1 MKQRTSALERLRSLP
16 PLFRGADL
24 TVRFQWTSK
33 TASHYLYLWKRR
45 SLVHALGGHSDVFA
59 NLLVAPRPDW
69 DAAVRLAM
77 PSAVGIGV
85 DALRKAGWTTQIQRR
100 PTLAVNKR
108 DSVFSTE
115 PFEIVGR
122 SPEWFDLVRPGI
134 EGYRDPGL
142 PLLRPA
148 WALAD
153 MLHIDGWGHCGLH
166 PDDIE
171 WDEVT
176 GKDEADWQKACAAF
190 GLPCIP
196 LHQQVVVSR

>member
-16 PLFRGADL
+16 PLFRGADI

-45 SLVHALGGHSDVFA
+45 SLVQALGGHSDVFA
-59 NLLVAPRPDW
+59 NLLVAPQPDW
-69 DAAVRLAM
+69 DTAVRLAM

-134 EGYRDPGL
+134 EGYRYSGL
-142 PLLRPA
+142 PLLRSA

-153 MLHIDGWGHCGLH
+153 MLHTEGWGHCGLW

-171 WDEVT
+171 WDQIT
-176 GKDEADWQKACAAF
+176 AKDEADWQEACTAL
-190 GLPCIP
+190 GLPCVP